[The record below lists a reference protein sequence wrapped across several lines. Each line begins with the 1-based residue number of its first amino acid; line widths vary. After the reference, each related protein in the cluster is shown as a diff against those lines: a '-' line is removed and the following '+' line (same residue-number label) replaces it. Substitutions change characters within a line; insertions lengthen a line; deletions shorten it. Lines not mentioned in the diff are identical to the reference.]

1 MSHRFSLSYLTVPG
15 LTPAEQTYLAADAG
29 YDHVS
34 YRLAHLGVAGEP
46 DIDPASPPV
55 IRDAKR
61 ALSETGLSC
70 FDIELVRIV
79 RDMDAKSFRPAFEA
93 GAELGAAHVIC
104 SAWTDVRN
112 DRSFIVDRFSE
123 ICELAAPFGLTV
135 NLEFPAFSRLTRLEE
150 VLEILELARMRNA
163 GVLIDT
169 LYMHF
174 NRAPLSVLPR
184 LPADWVHFMHI
195 CDAECVSYT
204 KSEMIH
210 TARDAR
216 LYIGE
221 GAIDFSRINEEFPDL
236 PLAVELPNEERSREL
251 GHLEHAR
258 RCLASAQS
266 VLNPPH
272 PKPDKTQGATPW
284 QREDFHGA
292 RRHTG

>member
-1 MSHRFSLSYLTVPG
+1 MSHRFSLAYLTVPG
-15 LTPAEQTYLAADAG
+15 VTPAEQAYLAAEAG

-34 YRLAHLGVAGEP
+34 FRLAHLGVAGEP
-46 DIDPASPPV
+46 DIEPTSAQV
-55 IRDAKR
+55 IRDAKQ
-61 ALSETGLSC
+61 ALSETGLTC
-70 FDIELVRIV
+70 FDIELVRIL
-79 RDMDAKSFRPAFEA
+79 RDVKAETFLPAFEA
-93 GAELGAAHVIC
+93 GAELGATHVIC

-112 DRSFIVDRFSE
+112 DRSFIVDRFSQ

-150 VLEILELARMRNA
+150 VLEVLELAGMRNA

-174 NRAPLSVLPR
+174 NREPLSVLPR
-184 LPADWVHFMHI
+184 LPAEWVHFMHI

-236 PLAVELPNEERSREL
+236 PLAIELPNLERSREL

-258 RCLASAQS
+258 RCLDTAQIE
-266 VLNPPH
+266 LNPTH
-272 PKPDKTQGATPW
+272 LKPEKTQGDTSW
-284 QREDFHGA
+284 RREDFHGA
-292 RRHTG
+292 